1 LRIESEVTKMS
12 EPGAPA
18 IVPDYLQRR
27 TTRVRVFTVW
37 GVVEGEYAHAPGVL
51 LSNALRNA
59 GAAERYLIL
68 TAATFRT
75 FDGAEIDPDAD
86 SAPFV
91 LVNPA
96 LASAIVPLNAETEVS
111 L

>member
-1 LRIESEVTKMS
+1 MS
-12 EPGAPA
+12 EPEAPA

-27 TTRVRVFTVW
+27 TTRVRVFTDW

-75 FDGAEIDPDAD
+75 FDGAEIDPDAA

-96 LASAIVPLNAETEVS
+96 QASAIIPLNAETEVS

>member
-1 LRIESEVTKMS
+1 MN
-12 EPGAPA
+12 EPTAA
-18 IVPDYLQRR
+18 IVPDYLQRK
-27 TTRVRVFTVW
+27 TTRVRIFTTW

-75 FDGAEIDPDAD
+75 FDGTEMDPAAAA
-86 SAPFV
+86 APFV

-96 LASAIVPLNAETEVS
+96 MAAAIIPLEAETEVS

>member
-1 LRIESEVTKMS
+1 MS
-12 EPGAPA
+12 ELDTTT
-18 IVPDYLQRR
+18 IVPDYLQRQ
-27 TTRVRVFTVW
+27 TTRVRIFITW
-37 GVVEGEYAHAPGVL
+37 GIVEGDYAHPPGVL

-68 TAATFRT
+68 TSATFRT
-75 FDGAEIDPDAD
+75 FEGSEIDDAAA

-96 LASAIVPLNAETEVS
+96 QASAIVPLEAESEAS
-111 L
+111 H

>member
-1 LRIESEVTKMS
+1 VN
-12 EPGAPA
+12 EPNAAA
-18 IVPDYLQRR
+18 IVPDYLQRK
-27 TTRVRVFTVW
+27 TTRVRIFTTW
-37 GVVEGEYAHAPGVL
+37 GIVEGEYAHAPGVL

-59 GAAERYLIL
+59 GTSERYLIL

-75 FDGAEIDPDAD
+75 FDGTEMDPAAAA
-86 SAPFV
+86 APFV

-96 LASAIVPLNAETEVS
+96 MASAIIPLEAETEVS

>member
-1 LRIESEVTKMS
+1 MS
-12 EPGAPA
+12 EPEATA
-18 IVPDYLQRR
+18 LVPDYLQRQ
-27 TTRVRVFTVW
+27 TTRVRIFTDW

-75 FDGAEIDPDAD
+75 FGGAEIDSAAA

-91 LVNPA
+91 LVNPSR
-96 LASAIVPLNAETEVS
+96 ASAIIPLDAETEVS

>member
-1 LRIESEVTKMS
+1 MS
-12 EPGAPA
+12 EPGTTTML
-18 IVPDYLQRR
+18 PDYLTRQ
-27 TTRVRVFTVW
+27 TTRVRIFTGW
-37 GVVEGEYAHAPGVL
+37 GIVEGEYAHPPGVL

-75 FDGAEIDPDAD
+75 FNGTEIDPDAAM
-86 SAPFV
+86 APFV

-96 LASAIVPLNAETEVS
+96 QASAIIPLNAETEAS
-111 L
+111 M

>member
-1 LRIESEVTKMS
+1 MSESEAT
-12 EPGAPA
+12 A
-18 IVPDYLQRR
+18 IVPDYLQRQ
-27 TTRVRVFTVW
+27 TTRVRIFTDW
-37 GVVEGEYAHAPGVL
+37 GIIEGEYAHAPGVL

-59 GAAERYLIL
+59 GAAERFLIL

-75 FDGAEIDPDAD
+75 FDGSDLDTEAS

-91 LVNPA
+91 LVNPHQ
-96 LASAIVPLNAETEVS
+96 ASAIIPLGAETEVS

>member
-1 LRIESEVTKMS
+1 MN
-12 EPGAPA
+12 EPTSAS
-18 IVPDYLQRR
+18 IVPDYLQRK
-27 TTRVRVFTVW
+27 TTRVRVFTTW

-75 FDGAEIDPDAD
+75 FDGADLDPAAAA
-86 SAPFV
+86 APFV

-96 LASAIVPLNAETEVS
+96 MASAIIPLEAETEVS